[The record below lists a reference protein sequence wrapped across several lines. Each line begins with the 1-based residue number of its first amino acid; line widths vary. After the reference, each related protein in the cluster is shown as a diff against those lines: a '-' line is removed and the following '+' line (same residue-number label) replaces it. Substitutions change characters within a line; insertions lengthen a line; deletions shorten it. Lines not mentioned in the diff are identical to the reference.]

1 MDRNLCRIRAPG
13 PGTDCLQ
20 PRRQEL
26 RPLSFAIV
34 IAVAASIIAASPA
47 AADELTAQCN
57 DPEAS
62 TYLQTVFDDSEAG
75 DVVTLQDG
83 EVCNANVLEEGEF
96 VLPSHTI
103 VFQGAAGGA
112 AEVMDGDDEVR
123 ILRGSNVGTTVIRN
137 LTFQNGE
144 SDEESGAAIEIRG
157 NSAPTLSNLTILGND
172 TVEDGPVTISTNNSG
187 GTVTVEESTF
197 GGTGANDGNSGEH
210 GGGLL
215 INTAHSIV
223 LHHNTFT
230 GNVAEQRGGGAV
242 LDLDVEQD
250 IVERGIKG
258 GEPTAA
264 AATITDNTFSGN
276 SVEMTP
282 NTVPILFGGG
292 LAIQAADPQFWQVV
306 QSGNTFSEN
315 RIVPSFFFPVGRTT
329 EGGGFGGY
337 FAGGGEYTEAS
348 VLSTNDRFVNNL
360 IEEPLQPQENIAQDG
375 GFFFENHGGGIAIS
389 GRSLTLE
396 GRNLVVAGNEIP
408 FGQGGGVSSDSGF
421 FRLATRSSVAEGSK
435 GDNQNTL
442 LLYDSTIVANDA
454 NDGTGSAIYGNYDD
468 DLLVHNGIVFGNTST
483 QGQEIDGFDD
493 GGTIDIQYTDYC
505 DEDVSVPSL
514 APAPGEGNICED
526 PQLVDPPNGDVHQKK
541 GLSPTLDAGKND
553 LVPEGLTGDWD
564 RPTADA
570 RIADSGA
577 HGNRVDMGADELII
591 PAPPTVTP
599 PAPAAPPQAGAVLG
613 ATQRS
618 CISRRVFRIRLRV
631 PRGKTAVSATVRVN
645 GKQVKVVRGKR
656 LRAPV
661 VLRGLPK
668 GNITVKIS
676 IRLKGGKRVNGTRRY
691 NTCIPRIIGDGP
703 PPV

>member
-223 LHHNTFT
+223 LH
-230 GNVAEQRGGGAV
+230 
-242 LDLDVEQD
+242 
-250 IVERGIKG
+250 
-258 GEPTAA
+258 
-264 AATITDNTFSGN
+264 
-276 SVEMTP
+276 
-282 NTVPILFGGG
+282 
-292 LAIQAADPQFWQVV
+292 
-306 QSGNTFSEN
+306 
-315 RIVPSFFFPVGRTT
+315 
-329 EGGGFGGY
+329 
-337 FAGGGEYTEAS
+337 
-348 VLSTNDRFVNNL
+348 LSL
-360 IEEPLQPQENIAQDG
+360 IHI
-375 GFFFENHGGGIAIS
+375 
-389 GRSLTLE
+389 
-396 GRNLVVAGNEIP
+396 
-408 FGQGGGVSSDSGF
+408 
-421 FRLATRSSVAEGSK
+421 
-435 GDNQNTL
+435 
-442 LLYDSTIVANDA
+442 
-454 NDGTGSAIYGNYDD
+454 
-468 DLLVHNGIVFGNTST
+468 
-483 QGQEIDGFDD
+483 
-493 GGTIDIQYTDYC
+493 
-505 DEDVSVPSL
+505 
-514 APAPGEGNICED
+514 
-526 PQLVDPPNGDVHQKK
+526 
-541 GLSPTLDAGKND
+541 
-553 LVPEGLTGDWD
+553 
-564 RPTADA
+564 
-570 RIADSGA
+570 
-577 HGNRVDMGADELII
+577 
-591 PAPPTVTP
+591 
-599 PAPAAPPQAGAVLG
+599 
-613 ATQRS
+613 
-618 CISRRVFRIRLRV
+618 
-631 PRGKTAVSATVRVN
+631 
-645 GKQVKVVRGKR
+645 
-656 LRAPV
+656 
-661 VLRGLPK
+661 
-668 GNITVKIS
+668 
-676 IRLKGGKRVNGTRRY
+676 
-691 NTCIPRIIGDGP
+691 
-703 PPV
+703 